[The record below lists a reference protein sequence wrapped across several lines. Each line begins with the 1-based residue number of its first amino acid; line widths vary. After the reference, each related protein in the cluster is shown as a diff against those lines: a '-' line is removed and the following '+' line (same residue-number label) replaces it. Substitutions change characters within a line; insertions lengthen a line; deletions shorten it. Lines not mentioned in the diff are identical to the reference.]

1 MSELTI
7 TRELTAAGCTAQ
19 MELPLQSLVREIIDA
34 ATEHANSLGFG
45 YARLIEE
52 GNAWVLSRLSIE
64 MVRFPQVGENYSLTT
79 WIESFNRHF
88 SERNFEI
95 CTSGGEILG
104 YARTI
109 WVAINIATRRP
120 ADLMAFTELE
130 KSVSGKVCPIPPQSK
145 VRLPAEFEHSRNYN
159 VVVSDIDSNRHLT
172 TARYVELVVDC
183 LPLEAYD
190 HFTVHKFDISFMR
203 ECTFSE
209 KLTIAHTFHDN
220 CLIAVI
226 SGEDGKISC
235 TAKMELKARI

>member
-7 TRELTAAGCTAQ
+7 SRELTAAGCTAQ

-64 MVRFPQVGENYSLTT
+64 MSRFPQVGENYSLTT

-120 ADLMAFTELE
+120 ADLTAFTELE

-145 VRLPAEFEHSRNYN
+145 VRMPAEFEHSRNYN

-183 LPLEAYD
+183 LPLEVYD

>member
-1 MSELTI
+1 MGELTI
-7 TRELTAAGCTAQ
+7 TRELTAAGCNAQ

-45 YARLIEE
+45 YARLIED

-64 MVRFPQVGENYSLTT
+64 MSRFPAVGENYSLTT

-95 CTSGGEILG
+95 CTEKGEILG

-120 ADLMAFTELE
+120 ADLTAFTELAE
-130 KSVSGKVCPIPPQSK
+130 SVSDKVCPIPPQSK
-145 VRLPAEFEHSRNYN
+145 TKIPAEFENSCGYT

-183 LPLEAYD
+183 LPLKVYD
-190 HFTVHKFDISFMR
+190 NYSVHKFDISFTR

-209 KLTIAHTFHDN
+209 KLTIAYTFKDN

-226 SGEDGKISC
+226 SGEDGKPSC
-235 TAKMELKARI
+235 TAKMEMKARI